1 MKTKSTKLPA
11 KVQRRI
17 NEYNA
22 NQALVD
28 KLIDTFTNDESICRR
43 SPDGRAVYAL
53 GYLGGLMAT
62 MLSDATPAAKKAMVD
77 KLEDRIRYRTERLAK

>member
-1 MKTKSTKLPA
+1 MKTKTSKLPA
-11 KVQRRI
+11 SVQRRI
-17 NEYNA
+17 NEFNA

-28 KLIDTFTNDESICRR
+28 KLIATFINDESISGDVQLR
-43 SPDGRAVYAL
+43 STYAL

-77 KLEDRIRYRTERLAK
+77 TLNDRINYRNERLAK